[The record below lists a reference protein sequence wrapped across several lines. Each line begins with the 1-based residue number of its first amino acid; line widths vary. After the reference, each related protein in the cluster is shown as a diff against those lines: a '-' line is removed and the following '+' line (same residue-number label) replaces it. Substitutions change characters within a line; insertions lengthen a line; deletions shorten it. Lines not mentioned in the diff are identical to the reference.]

1 MTALFIRV
9 LLGML
14 FLGLMYWVLWK
25 LLPRKLFTFV
35 GAFVVL
41 ALIGL
46 SFYNPAQVVS
56 VPDPIWKLFIFPFQ
70 PLGIAL
76 ILSGVSLF
84 QILPSG
90 TNKTIKNLMLI
101 SFGLLLLCSMP
112 ISTEYLV
119 NFYEQGS
126 YPKPDDPIPQAPVI
140 VLMGHGTT
148 ETTLPFKDA
157 IQLTE
162 TGDRLLYTVILYRQ
176 QNQKPKVIIS
186 AGERDYL
193 QGEQKNRLEANDI
206 SNILEDLGVDEGNI
220 RLESVSRD
228 IRSSAVKVKELLDK
242 EGLGEQQIILVTSAI
257 KMRRSRLAFEKIGL
271 NVTPAPTDFHGLPDN
286 EALKRRLSV
295 DDFLPTVEALSLSSN
310 IIEDSFGFI
319 YYFVRGWISI
329 SL

>member
-9 LLGML
+9 LLGLL
-14 FLGLMYWVLWK
+14 FLGLLYWVLWR
-25 LLPRKLFTFV
+25 LIPRKLFTFV

-41 ALIGL
+41 TLIGL

-56 VPDPIWKLFIFPFQ
+56 VPDPIWKLFIFPFK

-76 ILSGVSLF
+76 VLAGISLF

-90 TNKTIKNLMLI
+90 ASRTIKNLMLTAF
-101 SFGLLLLCSMP
+101 SLLLLCSMP
-112 ISTEYLV
+112 IATEYVV

-126 YPKPDDPIPQAPVI
+126 FPQPDAPTPQAPVI

-148 ETTLPFKDA
+148 EATLPFKDA

-193 QGEQKNRLEANDI
+193 KGEQKNRLEANDI

-228 IRSSAVKVKELLDK
+228 IRSSAVKVKELMEK
-242 EGLGEQQIILVTSAI
+242 EGISEQELILITSAI
-257 KMRRSRLAFEKIGL
+257 KMRRSRLAFEQVGL
-271 NVTPAPTDFHGLPDN
+271 KVIPAATDFHGLPDN
-286 EALKRRLSV
+286 EALKRKLGV
-295 DDFLPTVEALSLSSN
+295 DDFLPTVEALSLSTN
-310 IIEDSFGFI
+310 IIEDFFGFI
-319 YYFVRGWISI
+319 YYFIRGWVSI